1 MTELPTH
8 LHYTVEHEWLD
19 DGAPATVGITGIA
32 ADALGDIVYL
42 ELPAVGEE
50 IIAGAVVGEI
60 ESTKSVSE
68 LYSPVSGTVVE
79 INQAAVDDPSVV
91 NSDPYGTGLAAARST
106 WRRPAR
112 CSPPP
117 STPRRT
123 PAEPQRRTPRCSLCE
138 LRHAYWS
145 AVRVKTRN

>member
-1 MTELPTH
+1 MSAELPTH

-50 IIAGAVVGEI
+50 IISGAVVGEI

-91 NSDPYGTGLAAARST
+91 NSDPYGAGWLLKVDVASTGPVLT
-106 WRRPAR
+106 
-112 CSPPP
+112 
-117 STPRRT
+117 
-123 PAEPQRRTPRCSLCE
+123 AEEYTAQN
-138 LRHAYWS
+138 AG
-145 AVRVKTRN
+145 

>member
-1 MTELPTH
+1 MSAELPTH

-50 IIAGAVVGEI
+50 IVAGAVVGEI

-79 INQAAVDDPSVV
+79 VNQAAVDDPSVV
-91 NSDPYGTGLAAARST
+91 NSDPYGAGWLLKVDVTSTGPLLTSQEYAA
-106 WRRPAR
+106 
-112 CSPPP
+112 
-117 STPRRT
+117 
-123 PAEPQRRTPRCSLCE
+123 Q
-138 LRHAYWS
+138 S
-145 AVRVKTRN
+145 AG